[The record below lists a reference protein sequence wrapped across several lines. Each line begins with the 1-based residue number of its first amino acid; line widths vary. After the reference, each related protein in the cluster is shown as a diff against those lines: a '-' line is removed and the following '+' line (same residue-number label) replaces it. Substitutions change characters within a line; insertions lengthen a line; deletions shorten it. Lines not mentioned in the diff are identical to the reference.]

1 MKTTTDNKTLRIFA
15 SLLSLVASGWL
26 LFYLYHY
33 SASPITVAI
42 SLLIGLFF
50 IIGLVSPQRL
60 LRFYQV
66 WTAGA
71 EKLNQLVIN
80 SLLAIIF
87 FILITPVALFRRS
100 IGRDALKNPKCM
112 ANSTRQASTVITPED
127 MEQPY

>member
-1 MKTTTDNKTLRIFA
+1 MKTTADNKTLRIFS
-15 SLLSLVASGWL
+15 SLLSLVATGWL

-33 SASPITVAI
+33 SASAITIGI

-50 IIGLVSPQRL
+50 ILGLVSPQRL
-60 LRFYQV
+60 LGFYQS

-71 EKLNQLVIN
+71 EKINQLVIN

-87 FILITPVALFRRS
+87 FAIITPVALFRRS

-112 ANSTRQASTVITPED
+112 ANSTRQASTVIKPQE